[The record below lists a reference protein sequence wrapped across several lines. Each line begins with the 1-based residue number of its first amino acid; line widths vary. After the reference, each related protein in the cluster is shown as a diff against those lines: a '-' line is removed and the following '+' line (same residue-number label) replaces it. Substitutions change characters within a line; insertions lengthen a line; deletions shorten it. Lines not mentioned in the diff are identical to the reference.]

1 MGPGRNVPLQE
12 RTRAARG
19 RGRLL
24 AGVGQGFPVVLSAEL
39 TCVCS
44 LSSVFRF
51 GLITGVFWQVIREK
65 EEARIRVCVPLAS
78 SLVDQQQLASPS
90 EGSWQAV
97 LTGHPPPLGSHYTAV
112 PSGSGFIPGPPGH
125 GRVEVS
131 RSGKPRNTTLPLA
144 RMRRQQLASQL
155 CGQPAGQEPA
165 SCLWPACLAS
175 TI

>member
-1 MGPGRNVPLQE
+1 MGECIHEEVGAGPCTPPDLILH
-12 RTRAARG
+12 
-19 RGRLL
+19 LL
-24 AGVGQGFPVVLSAEL
+24 VRPSEL

-131 RSGKPRNTTLPLA
+131 RSGKPRNTTLPLVFESPSA
-144 RMRRQQLASQL
+144 MSDSSKSHGL
-155 CGQPAGQEPA
+155 
-165 SCLWPACLAS
+165 
-175 TI
+175 